1 MGLPDASD
9 SRLAALT
16 RWVVDDLG
24 FSGSRIEPASADAS
38 FRRYF
43 RVTRGADTCI
53 VMDAPPDKENVA
65 PFVRVA
71 QALAG
76 MNLNVP
82 IVLARDEPQ
91 GFLFLS
97 DLGTRLS
104 LDELEAMDGLK
115 AKGACHRLYAEALK
129 ALVTL
134 QTSGAA
140 TARDLPAYDHALL

>member
-1 MGLPDASD
+1 MVKLWVYRMQAIPA
-9 SRLAALT
+9 LAALT

-65 PFVRVA
+65 PFVNIG
-71 QALAG
+71 QAMAG

-82 IVLARDEPQ
+82 LVLARDVSQ
-91 GFLFLS
+91 GLVAFVGF
-97 DLGTRLS
+97 GT
-104 LDELEAMDGLK
+104 
-115 AKGACHRLYAEALK
+115 
-129 ALVTL
+129 
-134 QTSGAA
+134 
-140 TARDLPAYDHALL
+140 LPIPR